1 MNKQAACC
9 WFGISRQAY
18 YQAMKRK
25 MEREAEDQLVV
36 ELVQGIRQRHPRMG
50 GNKLHHEVQ
59 KPMAALGISR
69 GRDAFFDI
77 LRQHDLLV
85 PKKRNGRRTTRSG
98 LWRCD
103 NLLADME
110 VIRVHQAWVADITYL
125 LTERGFVYLALIT
138 DVYSR
143 FIVGSDIS
151 SSLAAEGCL
160 RALKQAIGQADK
172 DALNGTIHH
181 SDHGVQYTAWPY
193 RDQLRVVGIRSS
205 MGEVG
210 NCYENPMAERIN
222 GILKDEYALGEMFLD
237 LEHAAKATK
246 DAIWLYNYERPHL
259 SLGKCKPA
267 EVYFRN

>member
-1 MNKQAACC
+1 
-9 WFGISRQAY
+9 
-18 YQAMKRK
+18 
-25 MEREAEDQLVV
+25 MEREAENQLVV

-50 GNKLHHEVQ
+50 GNKLLHELQ
-59 KPMAALGISR
+59 KPMTAIGISR

-77 LRQHDLLV
+77 LRENDLLV
-85 PKKRNGRRTTRSG
+85 PKKRSCRHTTRSG

-125 LTERGFVYLALIT
+125 LTECGFVYLALIT

-143 FIVGSDIS
+143 FIVGSDLS

-160 RALKQAIGQADK
+160 RALKQAISRARRE
-172 DALNGTIHH
+172 ALNGTIHH

-193 RDQLRVVGIRSS
+193 RDQLREVGMDSS

-210 NCYENPMAERIN
+210 NCYENPLAERVN
-222 GILKDEYALGEMFLD
+222 GILKDEYSLGDIFVNID
-237 LEHAAKATK
+237 HAAKATE
-246 DAIWLYNYERPHL
+246 DAVWLYNYERPHL
-259 SLGKCKPA
+259 SLGKRKPA
-267 EVYFRN
+267 EVYFGN